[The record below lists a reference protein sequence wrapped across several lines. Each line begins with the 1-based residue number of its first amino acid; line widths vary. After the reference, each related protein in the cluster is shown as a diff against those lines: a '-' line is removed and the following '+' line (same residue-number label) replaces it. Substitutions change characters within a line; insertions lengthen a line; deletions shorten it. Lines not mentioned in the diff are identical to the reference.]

1 MLEQNT
7 REALLRDIRTILA
20 EGLNGRICLGYQKL
34 ALNTSTASKLTIPKG
49 AQSAEIT
56 LECGGSTNASVAAR
70 YTIDNTT
77 TPQTGA
83 AGANVDGVPIGDF
96 DTIEI
101 LNNTNLNAFKCIAA
115 DSANTKYLK
124 IQYFM

>member
-20 EGLNGRICLGYQKL
+20 QGLNGRICVGYQKI
-34 ALNTSTASKLTIPKG
+34 ALSTSTVLRLTVPKD

-56 LECGGSTNASVAAR
+56 LECGGSTSANVAAR
-70 YTIDNTT
+70 YTIDNIT

-101 LNNTNLNAFKCIAA
+101 LNNTNLKAFRCIAA

-124 IQYFM
+124 VQYFM